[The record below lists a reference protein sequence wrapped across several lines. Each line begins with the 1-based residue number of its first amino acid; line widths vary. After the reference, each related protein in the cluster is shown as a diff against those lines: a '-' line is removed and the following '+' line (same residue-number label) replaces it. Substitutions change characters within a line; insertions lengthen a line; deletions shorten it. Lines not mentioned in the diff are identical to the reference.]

1 MYGVLM
7 MQFSFK
13 KIRIKD
19 KIEMAI
25 DIITGLISQIPVLAL
40 IAYIW
45 KIHTDKVSK
54 LDQRVL
60 EIEKNYLDRFEDLKT
75 TLEERLHPISENIA
89 MLVERTKKI

>member
-1 MYGVLM
+1 
-7 MQFSFK
+7 
-13 KIRIKD
+13 
-19 KIEMAI
+19 MAI

-60 EIEKNYLDRFEDLKT
+60 EIEKNYLDRFEDLKR
-75 TLEERLHPISENIA
+75 TLEERLHPIGENIA
-89 MLVERTKKI
+89 MLVESTKKI

>member
-1 MYGVLM
+1 MT
-7 MQFSFK
+7 
-13 KIRIKD
+13 
-19 KIEMAI
+19 I

-45 KIHTDKVSK
+45 KIHTDKVTK

-60 EIEKNYLDRFEDLKT
+60 EIEKNYLDRFEDLKL
-75 TLEERLHPISENIA
+75 TLEERLHPIGENIA